1 MKKLTTLFI
10 VIAASLTGNTL
21 FAQCPYDNSLV
32 ASGEAPQSLNAS
44 VYATGVWGGE
54 MIRIT
59 SAQAG
64 NTYSVSTCSNAYY
77 FDSQLTVYPATGGNP
92 IAYNDDGC
100 GIYAG
105 PSYLEFTAG
114 QDGDYDLLLDEWDCM
129 DNTLGMDIYITL
141 IAIGGGGGTGD
152 CGTPATPASV
162 TIPVVV
168 HVLYNTAAENI
179 SDE

>member
-64 NTYSVSTCSNAYY
+64 IRIRYRLAPTLIISIRNSPFTRQVVEIPLHIMTMVAV
-77 FDSQLTVYPATGGNP
+77 FMPAQLR
-92 IAYNDDGC
+92 
-100 GIYAG
+100 GIYSW
-105 PSYLEFTAG
+105 PKRRL
-114 QDGDYDLLLDEWDCM
+114 
-129 DNTLGMDIYITL
+129 
-141 IAIGGGGGTGD
+141 
-152 CGTPATPASV
+152 
-162 TIPVVV
+162 
-168 HVLYNTAAENI
+168 
-179 SDE
+179 